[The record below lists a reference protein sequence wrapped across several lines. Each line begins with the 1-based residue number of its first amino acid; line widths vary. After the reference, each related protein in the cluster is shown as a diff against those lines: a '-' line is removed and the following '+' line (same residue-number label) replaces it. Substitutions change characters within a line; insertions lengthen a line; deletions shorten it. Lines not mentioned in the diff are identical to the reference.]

1 LLFTHTLYR
10 DDMLERVI
18 SATSTVFFCALELK
32 PEKAAE
38 SSGSARNMDP
48 GSLQESDLDI
58 GEEYEDDES
67 KSTEERTLL
76 RAKRG
81 LRKALKERRLLAVSS
96 IDGIIDFW
104 KQILTVS
111 GLTPSTSERSL
122 QSFVD
127 EDHDFDP
134 YAFKRRTITILM
146 RYLPS
151 MWAHEAVSSLPPST
165 VRNLLDLMQV
175 ALKSLQDSKFF
186 PLQSAVSERDR
197 QRTTTEALVAS
208 ASAPAA
214 ISAAALAP
222 SRANARLL
230 RRGATADSASSAFR
244 VYESAVTILTDMG
257 FLEADVRRLAT
268 VHRTNSISTLT
279 THLLEMGS
287 TPAGAGAGVES
298 TRDAAAA
305 FLAAASAAVAAMIP
319 AESSSSSSSSSDIPK
334 NESEPSL
341 AEDGSDEMD
350 VTPSQE
356 YTHLEPEDLSESS
369 PAVNGD
375 AAELVITVA
384 KPLPLIPRKPSEKLQ
399 KGKAVLQQILQK
411 VLSMVPLSCLRLVER
426 GVVKPGGEWGIE
438 VSSVN
443 QVCMDVLYQVFY
455 HPLLCRPAL
464 HLHPAVKHLNHS
476 LS

>member
-1 LLFTHTLYR
+1 MLFTHTLYR

-18 SATSTVFFCALELK
+18 SATSTVFFCALELT
-32 PEKAAE
+32 PENIAG
-38 SSGSARNMDP
+38 SSGSARNVDP

-58 GEEYEDDES
+58 GVEYEDDES

-111 GLTPSTSERSL
+111 GNTPCTSERTL

-134 YAFKRRTITILM
+134 YAVKRRTITILM

-175 ALKSLQDSKFF
+175 ALKAIQDSKFF
-186 PLQSAVSERDR
+186 PLQSTVSERDR
-197 QRTTTEALVAS
+197 QRSTTDMHVVVPAS
-208 ASAPAA
+208 SSAPTNVTLTLVNTAA
-214 ISAAALAP
+214 PVP
-222 SRANARLL
+222 SRPNARLL
-230 RRGATADSASSAFR
+230 RRGATGDGASSSFR

-268 VHRTNSISTLT
+268 AHRTNSITTLT

-287 TPAGAGAGVES
+287 TPTGTGVEA
-298 TRDAAAA
+298 TRDATAA
-305 FLAAASAAVAAMIP
+305 FLVSASAAVASMPAPSEEVVYQATVAADGVQHVRIEGGGDFFKPNRVIVRVNVPLELTVSVEKGFIP
-319 AESSSSSSSSSDIPK
+319 HTFVMHSPEAGLLVDEKLSSDAKVIRLTPTAVGKYHFYCK
-334 NESEPSL
+334 NKLLFFKSHRDKGME
-341 AEDGSDEMD
+341 GM
-350 VTPSQE
+350 
-356 YTHLEPEDLSESS
+356 LE
-369 PAVNGD
+369 V
-375 AAELVITVA
+375 
-384 KPLPLIPRKPSEKLQ
+384 
-399 KGKAVLQQILQK
+399 
-411 VLSMVPLSCLRLVER
+411 VE
-426 GVVKPGGEWGIE
+426 
-438 VSSVN
+438 
-443 QVCMDVLYQVFY
+443 
-455 HPLLCRPAL
+455 
-464 HLHPAVKHLNHS
+464 
-476 LS
+476 

>member
-38 SSGSARNMDP
+38 SSGFARNVDP

-197 QRTTTEALVAS
+197 QRSTTEALVPSTS
-208 ASAPAA
+208 ASAA

-230 RRGATADSASSAFR
+230 RRGATSDGAPSAAFR

-268 VHRTNSISTLT
+268 AHRTNSISTLT

-287 TPAGAGAGVES
+287 TPTGVGVES

-319 AESSSSSSSSSDIPK
+319 AESSSSSSSSSSDIPK
-334 NESEPSL
+334 IESEPSL
-341 AEDGSDEMD
+341 AEGGYDEMD
-350 VTPSQE
+350 IPPSQE
-356 YTHLEPEDLSESS
+356 DTHLEAEDLSEPS
-369 PAVNGD
+369 PVVNGD
-375 AAELVITVA
+375 ATEVVITVA

-443 QVCMDVLYQVFY
+443 QVCFEGFGLG
-455 HPLLCRPAL
+455 AI
-464 HLHPAVKHLNHS
+464 
-476 LS
+476 

>member
-1 LLFTHTLYR
+1 
-10 DDMLERVI
+10 MLERVI

-32 PEKAAE
+32 PERAAE
-38 SSGSARNMDP
+38 SSGCPRNVDP
-48 GSLQESDLDI
+48 GSLQESDLNI

-127 EDHDFDP
+127 EEHDFDP

-208 ASAPAA
+208 SASTIASA
-214 ISAAALAP
+214 SAATSATYLAP
-222 SRANARLL
+222 SRPNARLL
-230 RRGATADSASSAFR
+230 RRGATGDSAPSAFR
-244 VYESAVTILTDMG
+244 VYESAVIILTDMG

-268 VHRTNSISTLT
+268 AHRTNSISTLT
-279 THLLEMGS
+279 THLLEMDSNPTG
-287 TPAGAGAGVES
+287 TGIEG
-298 TRDAAAA
+298 TRDVAAA
-305 FLAAASAAVAAMIP
+305 FLAAAVAAMLP
-319 AESSSSSSSSSDIPK
+319 AMSSSSSSSSSVPE

-350 VTPSQE
+350 VTPSLE
-356 YTHLEPEDLSESS
+356 DTHLEPEDLSGS
-369 PAVNGD
+369 AAVVNGD
-375 AAELVITVA
+375 ATELSITVA
-384 KPLPLIPRKPSEKLQ
+384 KPLPFIPRKPSEKLQ

-411 VLSMVPLSCLRLVER
+411 VLSMVPLSCLRLIER

-443 QVCMDVLYQVFY
+443 QVNMEYFIRHFILAATSSTVMAPC
-455 HPLLCRPAL
+455 PAYIGS
-464 HLHPAVKHLNHS
+464 HLHIS
-476 LS
+476 LSISCLT